1 MLPDPTHLR
10 DLVLAAASDANTL
23 SHRESIDKASLRIAR
38 EACCS
43 KGKKRTRETAAAAA
57 AAAAATEAVAE
68 VDRRRKG
75 HRRQDIEARAR
86 AAVGSI
92 PGVAPAVPS
101 SDDDYEE
108 EESDGE
114 DTATLVASVQLAV
127 KQFLVGAA
135 REKRRGRASVL
146 PVVGL

>member
-23 SHRESIDKASLRIAR
+23 SHRESVDKASLRIAR

-43 KGKKRTRETAAAAA
+43 KGKKRTRETAAEAA
-57 AAAAATEAVAE
+57 EAVAE

-92 PGVAPAVPS
+92 P
-101 SDDDYEE
+101 
-108 EESDGE
+108 E
-114 DTATLVASVQLAV
+114 D
-127 KQFLVGAA
+127 
-135 REKRRGRASVL
+135 
-146 PVVGL
+146 